1 MHKAAVLYGAKDIRI
16 EDVETPKLRPH
27 EVRVAPRATGICGT
41 DLHYYQNGKNGIYTV
56 RQPLVLGHEAAGE
69 IVEVGSGVSNLKPG
83 DRVVVE
89 PQLACS
95 ACQQCRLGKY
105 NLCRSMRFNGSASA
119 SPPAQGSLQK
129 LWTHAA
135 YLCYPL
141 PETITFAEGAM
152 VEPLSVALHSVRKA
166 KLKAGH
172 SVFVTGAGAIGLLC
186 ARVARIS
193 GAATITMVDVD
204 EARLEFAKKH
214 GIADRTYTIPMDK
227 EKGETGTE
235 FSMRMSTEIQELLK
249 IPQANVAFDCTGIES
264 CLNICIGMA
273 GPGSRV
279 VVVGMGRP
287 VQEVNVGLA
296 LIREIEIVG
305 VWRYA
310 NTFQPAI
317 QLIEAV
323 MVDVKSLV
331 THRFEMEDVASALE
345 FALQRPADLVNT
357 GVTGYIAGDAVYA
370 LAAAY
375 PEIDF
380 TFLVRT
386 QEKANSVQDAYPH
399 SRIVRGDLDNY
410 TLLEQESA
418 TADIV
423 LHAADASDHESAA
436 RAIAAGLAR
445 GHTKERPGY
454 WLHTG
459 GTGILCYKDS
469 ANNFKGLGQWTDEQY
484 DDLEGINSVVNLPD
498 EAFHRN
504 VDKIVL
510 EAGTKNKDIVKTVI
524 ICPPTI
530 YGTGRGPIGQR
541 GRQVYEM
548 AKLILSQGFIPVV
561 GQGKARWTNI
571 HVADL
576 SNVYKSLALKAIAH
590 DISEDIWGMNGYMFV
605 ENGEHVWTDLAQVMA
620 KEALERG
627 YIKDPQHK
635 SLSKDAAIEQAGF
648 EAVSWGLNSRAR
660 AERARQYLDWR
671 ADRPSLE
678 ETVPEIIR
686 QEHDRLSAT

>member
-16 EDVETPKLRPH
+16 EDVETPDLRPH

-41 DLHYYQNGKNGIYTV
+41 DLHYYQNGRNGIYTI

-69 IVEVGSGVSNLKPG
+69 IVEVGSAVSNLKPG

-95 ACQQCRLGKY
+95 ACQQCRMGKY
-105 NLCRSMRFNGSASA
+105 NLCKSMRFNGSASA

-135 YLCYPL
+135 YLCYLL
-141 PETITFAEGAM
+141 PESITFAEGAM
-152 VEPLSVALHSVRKA
+152 IEPLSVALHSVRKA
-166 KLKAGH
+166 KLEAGH
-172 SVFVTGAGAIGLLC
+172 SVFITGAGAIGLLC

-193 GAATITMVDVD
+193 GATTITMVDVD
-204 EARLEFAKKH
+204 EARLDFAKKH
-214 GIADRTYTIPMDK
+214 GIADKTYTIPMDRK
-227 EKGETGTE
+227 EGETGPE
-235 FSMRMSTEIQELLK
+235 FSARMSTEIQDLLK

-264 CLNICIGMA
+264 CLNICVGMA

-279 VVVGMGRP
+279 IIVGMGRP
-287 VQEVNVGLA
+287 VQEVNIALA

-317 QLIEAV
+317 QLIEAE

-331 THRFEMEDVASALE
+331 THQFEIEDVASALE

-357 GVTGYIAGDAVYA
+357 GVTGYIAGDAVYT
-370 LAAAY
+370 LAGTM
-375 PEIDF
+375 PEINF
-380 TFLVRT
+380 TFLVRSK
-386 QEKANSVQDAYPH
+386 EKAFAVQEAYPY
-399 SRIVRGDLDNY
+399 SRIVLGDLDDY
-410 TLLEQESA
+410 ELVEKESA

-423 LHAADASDHESAA
+423 LHHEGAA

-445 GHTKERPGY
+445 GHSKERPGY

-469 ANNFKGLGQWTDEQY
+469 ANNFKSLGQWTDEQY
-484 DDLEGINSVVNLPD
+484 DDLEGIDSVVNLPD

-510 EAGTKNKDIVKTVI
+510 EAGTKNRDFVKTVI

-530 YGTGRGPIGQR
+530 YGTGRGPVSQR

-561 GQGKARWTNI
+561 GQGKARWNNI

-576 SNVYKSLALKAIAH
+576 SNVYKSLVMKAIIH
-590 DISEDIWGMNGYMFV
+590 DLSENIWGMDGYMFV
-605 ENGEHVWTDLAQVMA
+605 ENGEHVWTDLAQLMA

-627 YIKDPQHK
+627 YIQDPQHEL
-635 SLSKDAAIEQAGF
+635 LSKDAALEQAGF

-660 AERARQYLDWR
+660 ARRARKYLDWK

-678 ETVPEIIR
+678 EAVPEIIR
-686 QEHDRLSAT
+686 QEHDRLSTT